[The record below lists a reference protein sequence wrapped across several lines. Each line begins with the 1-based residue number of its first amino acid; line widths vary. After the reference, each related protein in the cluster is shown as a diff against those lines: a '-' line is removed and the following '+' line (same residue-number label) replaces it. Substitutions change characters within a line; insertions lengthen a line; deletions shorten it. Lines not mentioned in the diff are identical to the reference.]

1 MNEPMKTTLRF
12 TTLCLSA
19 LLCSSALMPL
29 SVAQAAPAGALINLP
44 DFADIV
50 EKTGP
55 AVVNIRTTE
64 RVKSDLGQSAQ
75 SDEEMQEFFRRFF
88 GVPMPQQPTP
98 RSKPAPAQPQSQEE
112 VPRGVGSGFITSAD
126 GYIMTN
132 AHVVEG

>member
-12 TTLCLSA
+12 TILSLSV

-29 SVAQAAPAGALINLP
+29 SVAQAAPAGASVNLP

-64 RVKSDLGQSAQ
+64 RIKANPAQ
-75 SDEEMQEFFRRFF
+75 SGPGDEEMQEFFRRFF
-88 GVPMPQQPTP
+88 GVPMPQQPAP
-98 RSKPAPAQPQSQEE
+98 RGNRPNQAQPQEE
-112 VPRGVGSGFITSAD
+112 VPRGVGSGFITS
-126 GYIMTN
+126 
-132 AHVVEG
+132 